1 MPPRSKFK
9 GLVEV
14 HLWGRQV
21 GAAAWNDAGYAVF
34 QYAKDFATTGLPIAP
49 LMMPLNTTPYQFKS
63 LWRSEDFQGLPGML
77 ADALPDRWGN
87 LLIQRW
93 LTDQGRDLSTVTP
106 FERLCFVADRA
117 MGALEFKPAAA
128 PKAKHVRLHVDELL
142 DLSQRILTAKSGR
155 AARLSAK
162 EKDALAQIILV
173 GSSVGGNRAKALI
186 AWDPKT
192 DDIRAGDIPHPAN
205 FEPWIIKFDET
216 GSGEGAQPKG
226 YGRIEYAYHLM
237 AKAAGINMADC
248 RLWEEHGRAHFMTK
262 RFDRVGRSA
271 KKLHYQSLSALAHL
285 DRHLG
290 PHSYEDA
297 FRVLRQL
304 RAPAVEGTELFR
316 RTVFNVAARNQ
327 DDHTKNFGYLMDE
340 TGHWHLAPAFD
351 VTWAYNPMGEW
362 TQRHQLSLRGKTSE
376 ISRKDLLEF
385 AKHEDVRQGAKIIDQ
400 VRDAV
405 SHWPK
410 FAAQAGVP
418 EARITGI
425 EKHLGHAELA

>member
-21 GAAAWNDAGYAVF
+21 GVAAWDDAGFAVF
-34 QYAKDFATTGLPIAP
+34 QYTKEFVAAGLPVSP
-49 LMMPLNTTPYQFKS
+49 LVMPLNVNPYQFRGLS
-63 LWRSEDFQGLPGML
+63 RSEDFQGLPGML
-77 ADALPDRWGN
+77 ADALPDKWGN
-87 LLIQRW
+87 LLMQRW
-93 LTDQGRDLSTVTP
+93 LTDQGRDLRTVTP
-106 FERLCFVADRA
+106 IERLCFVADRA
-117 MGALEFKPAAA
+117 MGALEFRPAAA
-128 PKAKHVRLHVDELL
+128 PKAKQVRLHVDELL
-142 DLSQRILTAKSGR
+142 DLSQRILTVKAGR

-162 EKDALAQIILV
+162 EKDALAQVILV

-186 AWDPKT
+186 AWDPNT
-192 DDIRAGDIPHPAN
+192 DEIRAGDIPQPSN

-237 AKAAGINMADC
+237 AKAAGITMADC

-262 RFDRVGRSA
+262 RFDRVGTSA
-271 KKLHYQSLSALAHL
+271 KKVHYQSLSALAHL
-285 DRHLG
+285 DRHQG

-304 RAPAVEGTELFR
+304 RAPANEAAELFR
-316 RTVFNVAARNQ
+316 RMVFNVAARNQ

-340 TGHWHLAPAFD
+340 AGHWHLSPAFD
-351 VTWAYNPMGEW
+351 VTWAFNPTGDW
-362 TQRHQLSLRGKTSE
+362 TQRHQLSLRGKTAE
-376 ISRKDLLEF
+376 ITRKDLLEL

-405 SHWPK
+405 SQWPK
-410 FAAQAGVP
+410 FAALAGVS
-418 EARITGI
+418 EARISAI
-425 EKHLGHAELA
+425 EKHLGHSELA